1 MKKSFPTLLI
11 FLTTL
16 IVVIPAYAQYDPAKV
31 VDDKAMTGGIVP
43 CEGVVVTGGTGTE
56 CTFDSLFILMQNIIT
71 FLLYIAMSIAAAAF
85 FMAGFKYITAH
96 GNPSQIESAHKI
108 FTNVVVGL
116 LIALGAWLVVH
127 TILVALLPT
136 TPVSNTLLVN

>member
-1 MKKSFPTLLI
+1 MKKITITLLL

-16 IVVIPAYAQYDPAKV
+16 VVAVPAYAAYDPTKT
-31 VDDKAMTGGIVP
+31 DGTGTGIVP
-43 CEGVVVTGGTGTE
+43 CDGVVITGGTGKE
-56 CTFDSLFILMQNIIT
+56 CNFSSLRDLLQNIIT

-116 LIALGAWLVVH
+116 IIALSAWLIVH
-127 TILVALLPT
+127 TILNILLAKDPGT
-136 TPVSNTLLVN
+136 TLLVS